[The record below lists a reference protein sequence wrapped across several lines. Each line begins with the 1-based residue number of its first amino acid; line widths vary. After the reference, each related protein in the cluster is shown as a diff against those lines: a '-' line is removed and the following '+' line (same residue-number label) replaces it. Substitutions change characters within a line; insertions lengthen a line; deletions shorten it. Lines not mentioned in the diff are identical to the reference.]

1 MYNRGL
7 FRFVLQKDYIFLL
20 KVKALLI
27 KKGDAHCTDA
37 RGPTLKSMEEI
48 TLDTSGVLMLL
59 LSTTKLVRTCIFTVM
74 KNILSPIVI
83 VMMYIVHI
91 TDWKVNFSL
100 LFIYGMWARRAILWA
115 VLSNK

>member
-1 MYNRGL
+1 M
-7 FRFVLQKDYIFLL
+7 
-20 KVKALLI
+20 I

-59 LSTTKLVRTCIFTVM
+59 LSTTKLVRTCIFAIM

-100 LFIYGMWARRAILWA
+100 LFIYGMWARNAKLWA
-115 VLSNK
+115 VASNK

>member
-1 MYNRGL
+1 MEKQGGSEL
-7 FRFVLQKDYIFLL
+7 FTAANDAIRSDEYLEKDYIFLL

-59 LSTTKLVRTCIFTVM
+59 LSTTKLDVSRQGDLLTLMAAGKQQGDSSTLFTESGVGG
-74 KNILSPIVI
+74 
-83 VMMYIVHI
+83 
-91 TDWKVNFSL
+91 
-100 LFIYGMWARRAILWA
+100 LF
-115 VLSNK
+115 

>member
-1 MYNRGL
+1 M
-7 FRFVLQKDYIFLL
+7 
-20 KVKALLI
+20 I

-48 TLDTSGVLMLL
+48 TLYTGVVLMSL

-83 VMMYIVHI
+83 VMMYIVHV

-100 LFIYGMWARRAILWA
+100 LFIYGMWARRAILWE

>member
-7 FRFVLQKDYIFLL
+7 FRFVLQKDYLFLL

-27 KKGDAHCTDA
+27 KKEDAHCTDA

-48 TLDTSGVLMLL
+48 TLDTSVVLMLL
-59 LSTTKLVRTCIFTVM
+59 LSTTKLVRTCIFTIM
-74 KNILSPIVI
+74 KI

-100 LFIYGMWARRAILWA
+100 LFIYGMWARNAKLWA
-115 VLSNK
+115 VPSNK